1 MTMRVTAARPTGITG
16 HAACYGQTVT
26 SKITNVSG
34 TSGANTSVVGAASS
48 PLETDLP
55 GMRQHFGLR
64 VLWGSLRVRLLLSY
78 AVVLLL
84 TLTVSVVAL
93 LLLLQTRAAASEI
106 TLEQLSGGLQGL
118 VQRNLALPGSGPPRI
133 EDRVERILTSVAYH
147 YNVRILITDASGAVR
162 YDSKAYDSKNNPT
175 GKGFKIGGQVPFFGE
190 AAYTPSDSPGLSL
203 LHGTFQDPNGANWV
217 YVRQAP
223 IDASPDASWFVLAVT
238 PPRTTLSEI
247 VRYYGSD
254 ILLPVLEAGLIGLV
268 AAIIFALLITRSV
281 ARPLQQVADTARA
294 ISQGE
299 LDRSAP
305 VRGPAEVQAV
315 AVAFNQMTQQVA
327 VGQRAQRDFLANV
340 SHDLRTPLTSIQG
353 FSQAIIDG
361 VAADPD
367 SALRAATVIHD
378 EAARMYRMVEEL
390 LDLAR
395 IEAGRFT
402 MARHGV
408 RIGEVVSAAG
418 ERSALTAQNKGV
430 TLKTE
435 VVPPMPVLAGDG
447 DRLAQVFT
455 NLVDNALK
463 HTPTGGTITLHA
475 EPQDNGVLITVQDTG
490 EGIPAK
496 DLPRVFERFY
506 QVDKSRQRRDGAG
519 LGLAIAGQIVAAHGG
534 KIWVESQE
542 GAWTRFSVWLPP
554 PSFDGSTVIRRR
566 ADAISAGKSLKS

>member
-1 MTMRVTAARPTGITG
+1 
-16 HAACYGQTVT
+16 
-26 SKITNVSG
+26 
-34 TSGANTSVVGAASS
+34 
-48 PLETDLP
+48 
-55 GMRQHFGLR
+55 
-64 VLWGSLRVRLLLSY
+64 
-78 AVVLLL
+78 VLLL

-93 LLLLQTRAAASEI
+93 LLLLQSRPAASAI
-106 TLEQLSGGLQGL
+106 TLEQLAGGLQGI
-118 VQRNLALPGSGPPRI
+118 VQRNLTLPSGGLGVEEKVI
-133 EDRVERILTSVAYH
+133 ERVLTTAAYRNNIRILVIDTS
-147 YNVRILITDASGAVR
+147 SQVR
-162 YDSKAYDSKNNPT
+162 YDSRDYDSKSTFT
-175 GKGFKIGGQVPFFGE
+175 GKGFKVGGQVPFFGE
-190 AAYTPSDSPGLSL
+190 ESYTSTDAPGLSL
-203 LHGTFQDPNGANWV
+203 LHGTFTDPNGTNWI
-217 YVRQAP
+217 YVRQASTDDTS
-223 IDASPDASWFVLAVT
+223 DASLLMLAVL
-238 PPRTTLSEI
+238 PPRTTLAEI
-247 VRYYGSD
+247 VQYYGRD

-268 AAIIFALLITRSV
+268 VAIAFAVLITRSV
-281 ARPLQQVADTARA
+281 ARPLHKVADTARA

-305 VRGPAEVQAV
+305 VQGPAEVQAV

-327 VGQRAQRDFLANV
+327 AGQRAQRDFLANV

-361 VAADPD
+361 VAADPE

-395 IEAGRFT
+395 IESGRFT

-408 RIGEVVSAAG
+408 RIGEVVSAVG
-418 ERSALTAQNKGV
+418 ERLALTAQNKGI
-430 TLKTE
+430 TLNTQ

-455 NLVDNALK
+455 NLIDNALK
-463 HTPTGGTITLHA
+463 HTPPGGTITFHA
-475 EPQDNGVLITVQDTG
+475 EPQDNGVLVIVQDTG

-519 LGLAIAGQIVAAHGG
+519 LGLAIAGQIVVAHGG

-554 PSFDGSTVIRRR
+554 PAFDGSTVIRRR